1 MALAAASVAAAPI
14 RTVAPQFDAGI
25 GPLGKIGFISLA
37 NGTTSE
43 FEVAAMLP
51 EGMVL
56 YISRTPSDNV
66 VNLTNLKAIETGL
79 IATTKLILPDGKLD
93 VMIYG
98 CTSGT
103 VALGEDVVEAR
114 IRAVRPNIKVTTPI
128 TGCLAAFRALRK
140 KKVVL
145 LTPYIAEVT
154 SAVRD
159 YMNGRGLEVLDAANF
174 NVSLN
179 SDMVRITPEAVAEAA
194 IALDRPD
201 AEAIFISCTALRTS
215 TIIERIERATG
226 KPCVTSNQALAWHAM
241 RLAGYAATMPGLGRL
256 MTLPA
261 A

>member
-1 MALAAASVAAAPI
+1 MAVAAASIAPAPI
-14 RTVAPQFDAGI
+14 RTLVPQFDAGI
-25 GPLGKIGFISLA
+25 GPLGKIGFIALG

-43 FEVAAMLP
+43 FEVSAMLP

-56 YISRTPSDNV
+56 YISRVPSDNV
-66 VNLTNLKAIETGL
+66 VNLTNLKAIESGMV
-79 IATTKLILPDGKLD
+79 AATKLILPDGKLD

-103 VALGEDVVEAR
+103 VALGEDVVAAR
-114 IRAVRPNIKVTTPI
+114 IRAVRPGMKVTTPI
-128 TGCLAAFRALRK
+128 TGCLAAFRALGK

-154 SAVRD
+154 AAVRD
-159 YMNGRGLEVLDAANF
+159 YMNARGLEVLDAANF
-174 NVSLN
+174 NVTLN

-201 AEAIFISCTALRTS
+201 AEAIFVSCTALRTS
-215 TIIERIERATG
+215 TIIERVERATG

-241 RLAGYAATMPGLGRL
+241 RLAGYTAAMPGFGRL

-261 A
+261 

>member
-1 MALAAASVAAAPI
+1 MAMAAASSAVPI
-14 RTVAPQFDAGI
+14 RTLAPRFDAGI
-25 GPLGKIGFISLA
+25 GPLGKIGFIALG

-43 FEVAAMLP
+43 FEVTAMLP
-51 EGMVL
+51 DGMVL
-56 YISRTPSDNV
+56 YISRVPSDNV
-66 VNLTNLKAIETGL
+66 VNLVNLKAIESGM
-79 IATTKLILPDGKLD
+79 IAATKLILPDGKLD

-114 IRAVRPNIKVTTPI
+114 IRAVRPGIKVTTPI
-128 TGCLAAFRALRK
+128 TGTLAAFKALGK

-145 LTPYIAEVT
+145 LTPYISEVT
-154 SAVRD
+154 AAVRD

-174 NVSLN
+174 DITLN
-179 SDMVRITPEAVAEAA
+179 SDMVRVSPDAVAEAA

-241 RLAGYAATMPGLGRL
+241 RLAGYREPMAGFGRL
-256 MTLPA
+256 MSLQP
-261 A
+261 